1 MQCDLPCYRSLS
13 TLLEV
18 RQIKS
23 LLSYSTPNI
32 FFSNTGYNKNIL
44 MYFFRG
50 KHCFGWKSCSDLN
63 KYDVYTM
70 SDRKCYTDGTLGS

>member
-44 MYFFRG
+44 MYFFVVSTASGG
-50 KHCFGWKSCSDLN
+50 KVAQILTSMM
-63 KYDVYTM
+63 YTRCLIVNVTQM
-70 SDRKCYTDGTLGS
+70 VP